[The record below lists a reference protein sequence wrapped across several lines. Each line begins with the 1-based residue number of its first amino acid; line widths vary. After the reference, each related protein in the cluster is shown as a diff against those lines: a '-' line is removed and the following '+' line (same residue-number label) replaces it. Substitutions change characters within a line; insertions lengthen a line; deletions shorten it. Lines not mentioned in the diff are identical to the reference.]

1 MYTLKALCA
10 KAYQELLESG
20 LKEKTVY
27 GANWYIWN
35 RLVRKY
41 GELAYFKTEMV
52 YEYCIEYFG
61 RNIFLL
67 ENSNLLDVEKR
78 YIRAF
83 NKLIQSNN
91 DIIFEKYNKHY
102 YADYCLSE
110 RSNTILN
117 EYLINC
123 KEHGNSSRTIDNKYH
138 RIKRFIIDVDFDN
151 ITSEKAN
158 HYLENLR
165 NRQNDIA
172 YNILVRL
179 IRNFLVFCYENKYIN
194 KYILS
199 KWPNNL
205 CSNMNK
211 KIPSVYSCDEIRILL
226 DDSKKYNREDNHLRN
241 YAILS
246 LIVFSGLRVSDVSN
260 LELSNIDW
268 RNNSIIFIQQ
278 KNKRKH
284 SIPLIPEIG
293 NALIDY
299 LINERKKGST
309 YLFTKEDGSKMKPS
323 YITNII
329 NNYFCTSRININGRH
344 YGPHAL
350 RHSIAT
356 NLINKSIDA
365 FSVANVLGHSNIDC
379 VGIYAKVDLVNLRK
393 CVLEAPYN
401 A

>member
-138 RIKRFIIDVDFDN
+138 
-151 ITSEKAN
+151 
-158 HYLENLR
+158 
-165 NRQNDIA
+165 
-172 YNILVRL
+172 
-179 IRNFLVFCYENKYIN
+179 
-194 KYILS
+194 
-199 KWPNNL
+199 
-205 CSNMNK
+205 
-211 KIPSVYSCDEIRILL
+211 
-226 DDSKKYNREDNHLRN
+226 
-241 YAILS
+241 LS
-246 LIVFSGLRVSDVSN
+246 LIH
-260 LELSNIDW
+260 I
-268 RNNSIIFIQQ
+268 
-278 KNKRKH
+278 
-284 SIPLIPEIG
+284 
-293 NALIDY
+293 
-299 LINERKKGST
+299 
-309 YLFTKEDGSKMKPS
+309 
-323 YITNII
+323 
-329 NNYFCTSRININGRH
+329 
-344 YGPHAL
+344 
-350 RHSIAT
+350 
-356 NLINKSIDA
+356 
-365 FSVANVLGHSNIDC
+365 
-379 VGIYAKVDLVNLRK
+379 
-393 CVLEAPYN
+393 
-401 A
+401 